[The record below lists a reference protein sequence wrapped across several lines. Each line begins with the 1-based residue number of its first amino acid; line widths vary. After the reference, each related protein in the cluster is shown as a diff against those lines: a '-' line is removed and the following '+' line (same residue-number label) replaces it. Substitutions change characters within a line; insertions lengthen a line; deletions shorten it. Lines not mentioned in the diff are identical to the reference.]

1 MTNSIT
7 APGTQPVSA
16 LVWDVYCKV
25 IDNYGDVGV
34 CWRLARNLVQRGQHV
49 RLFVDNADALA
60 WMADLNDL
68 AHPQLAV
75 HDWHDAL
82 DTCGDVVIEA
92 FGANL
97 PESTELALANAA
109 AAGRM
114 LSWLNLEYLSA
125 EPTSKD
131 NHGLSSPVSQGPA
144 GGLMKQFFYP
154 GFVRGTG
161 GILRDDDTY
170 HQAMTPQTLRW
181 PPKSMA
187 LFSYESPSLGLLI
200 NQATEMGMS
209 IQTAAGRTTA
219 HVQQLADQ
227 DDIGV
232 GNIGMLPH
240 CTQQQFDTWLAEQD
254 FLVVRGEDSLTRAI
268 WAGKPFLWHV
278 YPQEDGAH
286 RIKLNAFL
294 DWLDAP
300 TDMRNAF
307 KTLNGTRSLRE
318 DTLMFPSDKV
328 RWQAWTQCVRAAR
341 SKLLAQND
349 LVTRLILHLQKTVG

>member
-34 CWRLARNLVQRGQHV
+34 CWRLARNLVQRGHHV
-49 RLFVDNADALA
+49 RLFIDNADALA
-60 WMADLNDL
+60 WMTDLNDL

-240 CTQQQFDTWLAEQD
+240 GTQQQFDTWLAEQD

-349 LVTRLILHLQKTVG
+349 LVTRLILHVQKTVG

>member
-1 MTNSIT
+1 
-7 APGTQPVSA
+7 
-16 LVWDVYCKV
+16 
-25 IDNYGDVGV
+25 
-34 CWRLARNLVQRGQHV
+34 
-49 RLFVDNADALA
+49 
-60 WMADLNDL
+60 
-68 AHPQLAV
+68 
-75 HDWHDAL
+75 
-82 DTCGDVVIEA
+82 
-92 FGANL
+92 
-97 PESTELALANAA
+97 
-109 AAGRM
+109 
-114 LSWLNLEYLSA
+114 
-125 EPTSKD
+125 
-131 NHGLSSPVSQGPA
+131 
-144 GGLMKQFFYP
+144 
-154 GFVRGTG
+154 
-161 GILRDDDTY
+161 
-170 HQAMTPQTLRW
+170 
-181 PPKSMA
+181 
-187 LFSYESPSLGLLI
+187 
-200 NQATEMGMS
+200 
-209 IQTAAGRTTA
+209 
-219 HVQQLADQ
+219 
-227 DDIGV
+227 V

-349 LVTRLILHLQKTVG
+349 LVTRLILHVQKTAG